1 VYVLPYTSST
11 SPGIT
16 HLFMFNCDNGAVMR
30 LLLDNTWQQYKDIPA
45 SLWPT
50 PGYCGSMSMGG
61 TATMLMLEPAN
72 GYAAEIVMF
81 GGFARGARESKLPC
95 FVWFR
100 TSKSNDIDHAGQTAA

>member
-1 VYVLPYTSST
+1 
-11 SPGIT
+11 
-16 HLFMFNCDNGAVMR
+16 MFNCDNGAVMR
-30 LLLDNTWQQYKDIPA
+30 LLTDNTWQQYKDIPS

-95 FVWFR
+95 FLGF
-100 TSKSNDIDHAGQTAA
+100 